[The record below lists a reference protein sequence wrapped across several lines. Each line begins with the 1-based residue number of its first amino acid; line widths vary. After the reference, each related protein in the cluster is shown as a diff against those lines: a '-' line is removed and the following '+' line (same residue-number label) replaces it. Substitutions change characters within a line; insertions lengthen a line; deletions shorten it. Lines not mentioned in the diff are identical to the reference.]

1 MRSEEHRRPLG
12 SRPGAIRLR
21 NVRCVHQRNALD
33 CKFPKYTNEEGL
45 VMNIEGIQQQLK
57 ALKLPTAAGELE
69 VVLHRHKQAVD
80 LGWVAELLEREIDA
94 RRERALQKRIE
105 RAEFPEVTTLEAFD
119 WKFNPK
125 IDRSKIEELAKLDF
139 VRGNRIGLFLGAAGL
154 GKTHFALAL
163 GVLAAKEGYRVF
175 CASTK
180 KLIQLIDIARQRNE
194 LDGLFKR
201 MLSSK
206 LWIIDDWG
214 VVSMKREIA
223 EEVFDLFDRR
233 KYSSAMLLTSNR
245 DVEEWGEVF
254 PDPVLAN
261 ATVDRIFDRAEI
273 VVFQGKSYRLK
284 GRITLPSINP
294 SEIGKTPKL
303 KRGNT

>member
-1 MRSEEHRRPLG
+1 M
-12 SRPGAIRLR
+12 
-21 NVRCVHQRNALD
+21 NV
-33 CKFPKYTNEEGL
+33 EGL
-45 VMNIEGIQQQLK
+45 RQQLK

-69 VVLHRHKQAVD
+69 AVLARHKQAVD
-80 LGWVAELLEREIDA
+80 LAWVSELLTREIDA
-94 RRERALQKRIE
+94 RRQRALHKRIE
-105 RAEFPEVTTLEAFD
+105 RAEFPEITTLESFD

-125 IDRSKIEELAKLDF
+125 IDRAKIEELAKLEF
-139 VRGNRIGLFLGAAGL
+139 VRDNRIGLFLGAAGL
-154 GKTHFALAL
+154 GKTHFALAI
-163 GVLAAKEGYRVF
+163 GVLAVKAGHRVF

-180 KLIQLIDIARQRNE
+180 KLIQLIDIAKQKNT

-201 MLSSK
+201 MLTSK

-261 ATVDRIFDRAEI
+261 ATIDRMFDRAEI

-284 GRITLPSINP
+284 GRITLPSLNVQA
-294 SEIGKTPKL
+294 IGPRKHGKG
-303 KRGNT
+303 KE

>member
-1 MRSEEHRRPLG
+1 M
-12 SRPGAIRLR
+12 
-21 NVRCVHQRNALD
+21 NV
-33 CKFPKYTNEEGL
+33 
-45 VMNIEGIQQQLK
+45 EGIRQQLK
-57 ALKLPTAAGELE
+57 ALKLPTAASELE
-69 VVLHRHKQAVD
+69 TVLHHHRQAVD
-80 LGWVAELLEREIDA
+80 LDWVSELFSREIDV
-94 RRERALQKRIE
+94 RRSRAMQKRLE
-105 RAEFPEVTTLEAFD
+105 RAELPEITTLESFH

-125 IDRSKIEELAKLDF
+125 IDRAKIEELAGLEFIRD
-139 VRGNRIGLFLGAAGL
+139 NRIGLFLGAAGL
-154 GKTHFALAL
+154 GKTHFALAI

-180 KLIQLIDIARQRNE
+180 KLIHLIDIAKQNNA
-194 LDGLFKR
+194 LDAFFKR

-245 DVEEWGEVF
+245 DVEEWGEMF

-261 ATVDRIFDRAEI
+261 ATIDRIFDRAEI

-294 SEIGKTPKL
+294 TDIRRAPKF
-303 KRGNT
+303 KRGSSC

>member
-1 MRSEEHRRPLG
+1 M
-12 SRPGAIRLR
+12 
-21 NVRCVHQRNALD
+21 NV
-33 CKFPKYTNEEGL
+33 EGL
-45 VMNIEGIQQQLK
+45 RQQLK

-69 VVLHRHKQAVD
+69 AVLDRHKQAVD
-80 LGWVAELLEREIDA
+80 LAWVSELLTREIDA
-94 RRERALQKRIE
+94 RRQRALQKRIE
-105 RAEFPEVTTLEAFD
+105 RAEFPEITTLESFD

-125 IDRSKIEELAKLDF
+125 IDRAKIEELAKLEF
-139 VRGNRIGLFLGAAGL
+139 VRDNRIGLFLGAAGL
-154 GKTHFALAL
+154 GKTHFALAI
-163 GVLAAKEGYRVF
+163 GVLAVKAGHRVF

-180 KLIQLIDIARQRNE
+180 KLIQLIDLAKQKNT

-201 MLSSK
+201 MLTSK

-245 DVEEWGEVF
+245 DVEQWGEVF

-261 ATVDRIFDRAEI
+261 ATIDRMFDRAEI
-273 VVFQGKSYRLK
+273 VVFPGKSYRLK
-284 GRITLPSINP
+284 GRITLASIHP
-294 SEIGKTPKL
+294 AEIAKVAKL
-303 KRGNT
+303 KRGNA